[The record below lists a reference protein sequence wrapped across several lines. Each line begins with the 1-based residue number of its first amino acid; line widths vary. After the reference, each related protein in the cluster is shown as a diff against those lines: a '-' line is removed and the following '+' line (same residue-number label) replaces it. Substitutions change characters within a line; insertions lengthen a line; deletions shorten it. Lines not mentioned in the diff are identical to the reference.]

1 MRGPDKKYTCIIV
14 DDKELDRLVLQTS
27 IDSYPFLEVIGSF
40 GKPGQAVGFV
50 QNTTVPDVIFLDI
63 NMPEINGFRL
73 RSQLEMIPAC
83 IFITNHPEFA
93 LEGFEM
99 AALDYLVK
107 PIKENR
113 FEKMMQR
120 LEEFLEVHSK
130 ADQLE
135 HNLGVNTLTIKDG
148 HNHVKLQMQDIVYL
162 EALKDYTGII
172 TRNRKYCVL
181 APLGGLLKEKSFQSF
196 IRIHRSFAIH
206 RNSIKEISS
215 KGIRLNDILLP
226 VGRSYKE
233 TIEKLFTAPD

>member
-27 IDSYPFLEVIGSF
+27 IDSYSFLEVIASF
-40 GKPGQAVGFV
+40 GKPGQVLDFV
-50 QNTTVPDVIFLDI
+50 QNTTIPDVIFLDI

-73 RSQLEMIPAC
+73 RSHLEMIPAC

-99 AALDYLVK
+99 AAVDYLVK
-107 PIKENR
+107 PIRQNR
-113 FEKMMQR
+113 FERMMHR
-120 LEEFLEVHSK
+120 LQAFLEVHAK
-130 ADQLE
+130 AEQFE
-135 HNLGVNTLTIKDG
+135 HTLGVNTLIVKDG
-148 HNHVKLQMQDIVYL
+148 HNHVKVQMQDIVYL

-181 APLGGLLKEKSFQSF
+181 APLGGLLKEKSFQHF

-206 RNSIKEISS
+206 RNSLKEISS
-215 KGIRLNDILLP
+215 KGIRVNDIVLP
-226 VGRSYKE
+226 VGRSYKD
-233 TIEKLFTAPD
+233 TIEKLFSD